1 MSSLPLPDSTPA
13 LATHW
18 VLTALTRFERP
29 LIRFAHNL
37 CGDWEQARDAV
48 QDTFLRLT
56 KSGKPP
62 RDGDVESLAPW
73 LFTCC
78 RHRIID
84 WQRKNKRIAPM
95 DTLMLENLPE
105 TAAGPDTA
113 LEAKDTA
120 TQLRTLVRHLP
131 PDQQAV
137 IKLKFEAGLS
147 YKEIAA
153 ATGHTTGTVGWMLH
167 TAVAALRRSYLAA
180 EA

>member
-1 MSSLPLPDSTPA
+1 MSTLPPSDTP

-18 VLTALTRFERP
+18 VLAALARFERP
-29 LIRFAHNL
+29 LISFAHNL
-37 CGDWEQARDAV
+37 CGDWEQARDSV

-62 RDGDVESLAPW
+62 RDGDVENLAAW
-73 LFTCC
+73 LFTTC

-95 DTLMLENLPE
+95 DTLMLETLPE
-105 TAAGPDTA
+105 PADAPDTA

-120 TQLRTLVRHLP
+120 SQIRTLVRHLP
-131 PDQQAV
+131 PDQQTV
-137 IKLKFEAGLS
+137 IQLKFEAGLS

-153 ATGHTTGTVGWMLH
+153 ATGHTTGTVGWLIH
-167 TAVAALRRSYLAA
+167 TAVAALRSSYAA
-180 EA
+180 SQA

>member
-1 MSSLPLPDSTPA
+1 MSSLPPTETTP

-18 VLTALTRFERP
+18 VLAALERFERP

-37 CGDWEQARDAV
+37 CGDWEQARDSV

-62 RDGDVESLAPW
+62 RDGDVENLAPW
-73 LFTCC
+73 LFTTC

-84 WQRKNKRIAPM
+84 WQRKNKRLAPM
-95 DTLMLENLPE
+95 DTLMLEALPE
-105 TAAGPDTA
+105 PAAAPDSA

-120 TQLRTLVRHLP
+120 SQIRTLVTHLP

-153 ATGHTTGTVGWMLH
+153 ATGHTVGTVGWLIH
-167 TAVAALRRSYLAA
+167 TAVAALRSSYEAA
-180 EA
+180 QA